1 MISAEAVWRQSY
13 RHPTPWESAFPALS
27 MVELFERS
35 AHAAGKAPLIDF
47 LGRHFSYAET
57 LDGANR
63 VAAGLQALG
72 YGPGDRIGLFMPTE
86 PPS

>member
-57 LDGANR
+57 LDGA
-63 VAAGLQALG
+63 
-72 YGPGDRIGLFMPTE
+72 
-86 PPS
+86 